1 MWSVTGIS
9 NWEKEK
15 PHFDV
20 LGILHKDVP
29 NNVLKYLINE
39 PDKKSKA
46 NYKLAG
52 HIKKEFDYTNIP
64 EFVKNFFTSSISNFS
79 EKLFNDI
86 IFKYSILNKNCQF
99 NLDSL
104 WVNYQK
110 KHEFNPI
117 HNHSGIYSFIVFLKI
132 PYDLKK
138 ELRVFDYTNKVTSK
152 GKLLEAEDCNNR
164 TSKLCFIITDRLG
177 DINEHLVSVDKSFE
191 GKMLMFPAKL
201 HHQVYPFYTSNGYR
215 ITVSGNI
222 NLDVTKIIDD

>member
-1 MWSVTGIS
+1 MT

-15 PHFDV
+15 SHFHN
-20 LGILHKDVP
+20 LGVLHKDVP
-29 NNVLKYLINE
+29 KNVLDYLINE

-46 NYKLAG
+46 NYQLAG
-52 HIKKEFDYTNIP
+52 HIKKEFNYTNIP
-64 EFVKNFFTSSISNFS
+64 EFIKNFFVLSIND
-79 EKLFNDI
+79 FNSKQVKDLL
-86 IFKYSILNKNCQF
+86 FKYSILNKNCQF

-110 KHEFNPI
+110 KHEFNPL
-117 HNHSGIYSFIVFLKI
+117 HTHSGIFSFIVFLKI
-132 PYDLKK
+132 PYDLNK

-152 GKLLEAEDCNNR
+152 GKLLEAEDSNNR
-164 TSKLCFIITDRLG
+164 TSKLTFVVIDRLG
-177 DINEHLVSVDKSFE
+177 DLNEHLVSVDKSFE

-201 HHQVYPFYTSNGYR
+201 PHQVYPFYTSNGYR